1 MYSKLIYI
9 FLRAIHKATKKKK
22 KKKPAQAA
30 GSLLTTKHDASFYIL
45 QRIFVHSKAKKF
57 PSVLV
62 K

>member
-9 FLRAIHKATKKKK
+9 FLRAIHKATKKK